1 MTEHSGG
8 WWGYLW
14 ATATGA
20 FTLLTPQDFMF
31 AIGGIITAILGIM
44 TYRSNSRKNNQIVIA
59 QQAAAEAERER
70 VRLLA
75 QYLQSRKDGQVPET
89 PKEILETIA
98 LIEGDNVEQQT
109 A

>member
-1 MTEHSGG
+1 MTEHSGS

-31 AIGGIITAILGIM
+31 AIGGIITAILGIL
-44 TYRSNSRKNNQIVIA
+44 TYVSNSRKNKQIVLA
-59 QQAAAEAERER
+59 QKAAADAERER
-70 VRLLA
+70 VLLLA
-75 QYLQSRKDGQVPET
+75 QYLQSRKDGQIPDT
-89 PKEILETIA
+89 PKEIIETIA
-98 LIEGDNVEQQT
+98 LIEGDNIEQQT